1 MLLQGKFKLDKDVET
16 VWRFVSDPAKVIEC
30 APGLQ
35 KYTVGEGKRV
45 SASVKVKI
53 GFISS
58 VFQTNSMMT
67 SEDPAGH
74 SASLELTGSGS
85 GSAFHGHVAIKVTG
99 SSGSSEVA
107 WEANVSISGPLGS
120 LARPLIEGNVKK
132 IVDQLFDCVKGK
144 LS

>member
-1 MLLQGKFKLDKDVET
+1 MLLQGKFKLENDVET
-16 VWRFVSDPAKVIEC
+16 VWMFVSDPAKVIEC

-35 KYTVGEGKRV
+35 NYTVGEGKRV

-58 VFQTNSMMT
+58 VFQTNSKMT

-85 GSAFHGHVAIKVTG
+85 GSAFHGVVGIRVTG
-99 SSGSSEVA
+99 SSSSEVA
-107 WEANVSISGPLGS
+107 WEANMSISGPLGS
-120 LARPLIEGNVKK
+120 LARPLIEGNVRK
-132 IVDQLFDCVKGK
+132 IVDQLFDCVKRK

>member
-1 MLLQGKFKLDKDVET
+1 MLLQGKFRLENDVET
-16 VWRFVSDPAKVIEC
+16 VWVFVSDPAKVIEC

-35 KYTVGEGKRV
+35 NYTVGEGKRV

-58 VFQTNSMMT
+58 VFQTNSKMT
-67 SEDPAGH
+67 SEDPEGH
-74 SASLELTGSGS
+74 SASLEITGSGS
-85 GSAFHGHVAIKVTG
+85 GSAFNGLVSIKVTG

-132 IVDQLFDCVKGK
+132 IVDQLFDCVKRK

>member
-1 MLLQGKFKLDKDVET
+1 MLLEGKFKLEKDAET
-16 VWRFVSDPAKVIEC
+16 VWMFVSDPAKVIEC

-35 KYTVGEGKRV
+35 SYTVGEGKRV

-58 VFQTNSMMT
+58 VFQTNTTMA
-67 SEDPAGH
+67 SEDPEGH

-85 GSAFHGHVAIKVTG
+85 GSAFHCHVSIKIIG
-99 SSGSSEVA
+99 SDSSSELA
-107 WEANVSISGPLGS
+107 WEANVSVSGPLGS

-132 IVDQLFDCVKGK
+132 IVDQLFGCVKRK

>member
-1 MLLQGKFKLDKDVET
+1 MLLQGEFKLEKDVET
-16 VWRFVSDPAKVIEC
+16 VWMFVSDPAKVIEC

-35 KYTVGEGKRV
+35 SYKVGEGKHV

-53 GFISS
+53 GFLSS

-85 GSAFHGHVAIKVTG
+85 GSAFHGHVAIKVAG

>member
-1 MLLQGKFKLDKDVET
+1 MLLQGKFRLDKDVET
-16 VWRFVSDPAKVIEC
+16 VWRFVSEPARVIEC
-30 APGLQ
+30 APGLLN
-35 KYTVGEGKRV
+35 YTVGEGKRV

-58 VFQTNSMMT
+58 VFQTNSMIT

-85 GSAFHGHVAIKVTG
+85 GSAFHGRVAIKVNG
-99 SSGSSEVA
+99 SSSSSEVA
-107 WEANVSISGPLGS
+107 WEANVSVSGPLGS

-132 IVDQLFDCVKGK
+132 IVDQLFECVKGK

>member
-1 MLLQGKFKLDKDVET
+1 MLLQGKFKLENDVET
-16 VWRFVSDPAKVIEC
+16 VWMFVSDPAKVIGC
-30 APGLQ
+30 TPGLQ
-35 KYTVGEGKRV
+35 NYTVGEGKRV

-58 VFQTNSMMT
+58 VFQTNSKMT

-85 GSAFHGHVAIKVTG
+85 GSAFHGLVGIKVTG
-99 SSGSSEVA
+99 SNSSSEVA
-107 WEANVSISGPLGS
+107 WEADMSISGPLGS